1 MKKNIIFL
9 ISILFILSTCTNEP
23 LSPLNDDIKNTINN
37 IEDKDTDK
45 DKDNN
50 DPENQVSGHIIAK
63 YTRHQWSPF
72 TMYITYEKLNCRY
85 TEIIGC
91 NGIIIGTN
99 IITEEKF
106 NNSIYISSFLEGKD
120 EFIEI
125 PIESLYQGFCPHP
138 EAYKYVQSTNKD
150 CTVGY
155 NTNGIIVDLYI
166 DNTVYGMTDSNSRT
180 RLISFS
186 NIVN

>member
-1 MKKNIIFL
+1 MKATQFINLFL
-9 ISILFILSTCTNEP
+9 ILLLILSTCSKEP
-23 LSPLNDDIKNTINN
+23 FNPLGEDIKNA

-50 DPENQVSGHIIAK
+50 DPENQINEHIIAK

-72 TMYITYEKLNCRY
+72 TKFITYEKLNCRY

-99 IITEEKF
+99 IITEGKF
-106 NNSIYISSFLEGKD
+106 NNSVYISSFLEGKD

-125 PIESLYQGFCPHP
+125 PIESLYQGFCPHA

-180 RLISFS
+180 RLISYS